1 MEEQLSASGGLA
13 ALLPALLAAAG
24 GLLVIEPGTGMPVK
38 WDAWDWCWGTR
49 SGAPPATGS
58 FGKVR
63 RAEES
68 YHRHGQDMAAW
79 MLRSIEKKIG
89 LSLGSLN
96 WFPDGY
102 CYRDGKVG
110 GESAH
115 RDAAPPH
122 IFASWVAST
131 PSYFTYVRGS
141 FTPRGTV
148 GGLHGVAADAYPEDA
163 WTTAVIPAGS
173 IVVFDPTLTHRV
185 AAFNYSK
192 APQHRYF
199 CGISTGP
206 PSDALVH
213 AIRTGAYPN
222 APSGEAQ
229 TAFPR
234 LWYMNWPNKAIAA
247 ARDLPEHE
255 VETRTVTAA
264 MKPGTRARIAAALG
278 VPSVEC
284 GDAYVVPK
292 MYPQPI
298 PSEKL
303 ATLGPEIAR
312 ALELVGA
319 GPGPA
324 AGKKRKHEDD
334 PVSPHRAR
342 PLTILPPFLPGAC
355 QTPGRNQGKSQ
366 SPSCQ
371 TRSLWPSL

>member
-1 MEEQLSASGGLA
+1 MEEQLSASGGLV
-13 ALLPALLAAAG
+13 
-24 GLLVIEPGTGMPVK
+24 VINPGTDMPVE
-38 WDAWDWCWGTR
+38 WDAWATGWGTI
-49 SGAPPATGS
+49 SGAPPPTGA

-68 YHRHGQDMAAW
+68 YHPHGQATAAW
-79 MLRSIEKKIG
+79 MLRSIEKGLG
-89 LSLGSLN
+89 LSLGTLN

-110 GESAH
+110 GEKAH

-122 IFASWVAST
+122 IYASWVAST
-131 PSYFTYVRGS
+131 PSRFTYVPGS

-148 GGLHGVAADAYPEDA
+148 GGFQSVPAAAAYPGDA
-163 WTTAVIPAGS
+163 WTTATIPAGH

-185 AAFNYSK
+185 AAVDYTRD
-192 APQHRYF
+192 PQHRYF

-206 PSDALVH
+206 PSDSLVR

-255 VETRTVTAA
+255 TETRTVTALMA
-264 MKPGTRARIAAALG
+264 PTTRSRIAAALG

-292 MYPQPI
+292 KAPQPV
-298 PSEKL
+298 PREKL
-303 ATLGPEIAR
+303 ATLGPETSR

-319 GPGPA
+319 GPA
-324 AGKKRKHEDD
+324 AGMKRKHEDD
-334 PVSPHRAR
+334 GPAE
-342 PLTILPPFLPGAC
+342 
-355 QTPGRNQGKSQ
+355 
-366 SPSCQ
+366 
-371 TRSLWPSL
+371 

>member
-1 MEEQLSASGGLA
+1 MEEQLSASGGLV
-13 ALLPALLAAAG
+13 
-24 GLLVIEPGTGMPVK
+24 VIHPGTDMPVE
-38 WDAWDWCWGTR
+38 WDAWTTGWGTR
-49 SGAPPATGS
+49 SGAPSPTGK
-58 FGKVR
+58 FGKAR

-79 MLRSIEKKIG
+79 MLLSIEKGLG

-102 CYRDGKVG
+102 CYRDGKVD
-110 GESAH
+110 GEEAH
-115 RDAAPPH
+115 RDAAPPG
-122 IFASWVAST
+122 IFASWAAST

-148 GGLHGVAADAYPEDA
+148 GGLHAVAADAYPEDA

-173 IVVFDPTLTHRV
+173 IVVFDPTLAHRV
-185 AAFNYSK
+185 AAVNYRK

-199 CGISTGP
+199 CGICTGP
-206 PSDALVH
+206 PSDVLVH
-213 AIRTGAYPN
+213 AITTGAYPN
-222 APSGEAQ
+222 APSGEVQ

-234 LWYMNWPNKAIAA
+234 LWYTNWPNKAIAA
-247 ARDLPEHE
+247 AMDLAEHE

-278 VPSVEC
+278 VPSVER

-292 MYPQPI
+292 RYPQPI

-312 ALELVGA
+312 ALELIGA

-324 AGKKRKHEDD
+324 AGKKRKHVDD
-334 PVSPHRAR
+334 P
-342 PLTILPPFLPGAC
+342 TE
-355 QTPGRNQGKSQ
+355 
-366 SPSCQ
+366 
-371 TRSLWPSL
+371 

>member
-1 MEEQLSASGGLA
+1 MQEKLAASGGVV
-13 ALLPALLAAAG
+13 
-24 GLLVIEPGTGMPVK
+24 VIEPGTDMPVP
-38 WDAWDWCWGTR
+38 WDAWSTGWGTR
-49 SGAPPATGS
+49 SGGLPALAS

-68 YHRHGQDMAAW
+68 YHPHGQATAAW
-79 MLRSIEKKIG
+79 MLRSIEKG
-89 LSLGSLN
+89 LGLKKKSLN

-110 GESAH
+110 GEKAH

-122 IFASWVAST
+122 IWASWAAST
-131 PSYFTYVRGS
+131 LSRFTYVPGS
-141 FTPRGTV
+141 STLRGTV
-148 GGLHGVAADAYPEDA
+148 GGLHGVAAAAYPEDA

-185 AAFNYSK
+185 AAVDYTRS
-192 APQHRYF
+192 PQHRYF

-206 PSDALVH
+206 PSDVLVH
-213 AIRTGAYPN
+213 AIKTGAYPN

-247 ARDLPEHE
+247 AQNLAAHE

-312 ALELVGA
+312 ALELIGA

-334 PVSPHRAR
+334 P
-342 PLTILPPFLPGAC
+342 TE
-355 QTPGRNQGKSQ
+355 
-366 SPSCQ
+366 
-371 TRSLWPSL
+371 